1 MEIRTPEELINFINS
16 LNLEELCIDSISL
29 KFNRNKWLKKAID
42 DGKDIIG
49 KNVLGEPFWDEYVFT
64 NAKNKTEEEIKS
76 GMQKWFD
83 EVWYF
88 KSACKVLVALQAVF

>member
-1 MEIRTPEELINFINS
+1 MEIKTPEELINFINS

-49 KNVLGEPFWDEYVFT
+49 KNVLGEPF
-64 NAKNKTEEEIKS
+64 
-76 GMQKWFD
+76 
-83 EVWYF
+83 
-88 KSACKVLVALQAVF
+88 